1 MTIMTQLS
9 KSVLL
14 SGLMCL
20 LFPGCHSFLDE
31 YSQDERVPATV
42 KDYEEIL
49 YGEAYFK
56 NEHLPYEYVEL
67 LSDDVTAMYNA
78 ANINGD
84 DTRQEVYGYYTWQD
98 NPEVT
103 PQGGLRNDVAWE
115 KLYHQILTANVVLE
129 KVAGIEGKTED
140 KARLEGEAHAIRAFA
155 YFLLVNLYADPYTT
169 PAEASKTPGVPINTH
184 TYGEDTNFPRA
195 TLAEVYDV
203 IISDLEAG
211 MQAFAKD
218 DAPKNI
224 FRWNEAALATLG
236 SRIFLY
242 MRNWDKAKEYA
253 DIALSK
259 NAYLRDL
266 NAKNAEDPQ
275 YTKPFI
281 TKDNR
286 EINYSFGFYL
296 PKPLSSG
303 HLYYFKPSDELL
315 ALYSEGDL
323 RYFNNVGNFI
333 TAKKVRVG
341 GGFWNPIYA
350 YFTSINKNGLTDDA
364 LVYGYAIRSAE
375 AYLNRAEA
383 LAMKGDRAGA
393 LADLATL
400 RAARLTKEAAALSDP
415 ASDEEMIRM
424 VRDERRRE
432 LCFEM
437 QRWFDLRRWGKPGL
451 THEYITDGEA
461 NTREVFTLPANSPKY
476 TLPVPQAVLNSDA
489 ALGKN

>member
-1 MTIMTQLS
+1 MNMIY
-9 KSVLL
+9 KSVILSGLACLLL
-14 SGLMCL
+14 SGCN
-20 LFPGCHSFLDE
+20 SFLDE
-31 YSQDERVPATV
+31 YSQDEKVPATV

-56 NEHLPYEYVEL
+56 NDHLPYEYVEI

-78 ANINGD
+78 ANTSGE
-84 DTRQEVYGYYTWQD
+84 DTRQEVYGYYAWKD

-103 PQGGLRNDVAWE
+103 PRGGLKNDLAWE
-115 KLYHQILTANVVLE
+115 QLYHQILSANVVLE
-129 KVAGIEGKTED
+129 KIADIEGEESD

-169 PAEASKTPGVPINTH
+169 PEEASKVPGVPINTH
-184 TYGEDTNFPRA
+184 TYGEDINFPRA
-195 TLAEVYDV
+195 SLAEVYSV
-203 IISDLEAG
+203 IVSDLEAG

-224 FRWNEAALATLG
+224 FRWNQAALATLG

-242 MRNWDKAKEYA
+242 MHDWDKAKKYA
-253 DIALSK
+253 DLALSK

-266 NAKNAEDPQ
+266 NAKNAEDPDHA
-275 YTKPFI
+275 TSFI
-281 TKDNR
+281 SKDNR

-315 ALYSEGDL
+315 ALYEEGDL
-323 RYFNNVGNFI
+323 RYFNNAGNYI
-333 TAKKVRVG
+333 TAKRVRVG
-341 GGFWNPIYA
+341 GSFWKPVYA
-350 YFTSINKNGLTDDA
+350 YFTSVNKNGMTDDTF
-364 LVYGYAIRSAE
+364 VYGYAIRSAE

-383 LAMKGDRAGA
+383 LAMKGDRSGA
-393 LADLATL
+393 LADLNAL
-400 RAARLTKEAAALSDP
+400 RAARFSKGSAALPAPSSD
-415 ASDEEMIRM
+415 DEMIRM

-437 QRWFDLRRWGKPGL
+437 QRWFDLRRWGKPEL
-451 THEYITDGEA
+451 THEYITDGDA
-461 NTREVFTLPANSPKY
+461 DTREIFTLPAGSPKY
-476 TLPVPQAVLNSDA
+476 TLPIPQAVLNSDA
-489 ALGKN
+489 SLGKN